1 MHVSDSLAKVL
12 KEFLEQDYS
21 APLPVIKQAEKMVI
35 KPATVTKPKKKDGWK
50 LAALLPDT
58 QIGYRVYEDGSV
70 IEFHDEKAI
79 EIAMQIVAYAN
90 EQFGV
95 ETIVNLGDTI
105 DLPAQSR
112 HHQEIAFQNSTNL
125 AIQRGYEY
133 LAQQRATVPDA
144 EIVFLEG
151 NHDCRIY
158 KYLAENAPA
167 VVNMRRAVDEAVSE
181 PSWPVN
187 SLPHLLRMDELGI
200 VYASGYPAGEYWLNE
215 NLRCIHGDRVNSNG
229 STAMKYINSNHHV
242 SVVYGHIHRIEML
255 YHTNHTST
263 GPARNAAFSPG
274 CLCRVDGS
282 VPSVKGGVTPNEKP
296 VKYWEN
302 WQQGIGFAWY
312 KDSGEFTLLSVPIID
327 DWAVFMGREF
337 RAQEPK

>member
-1 MHVSDSLAKVL
+1 MSDSLAKVL
-12 KEFLEQDYS
+12 KEILTADPY
-21 APLPVIKQAEKMVI
+21 APLPYKRAEKLTI
-35 KPATVTKPKKKDGWK
+35 KPSTVTKPSKNFGWK

-95 ETIVNLGDTI
+95 DTIVNLGDTI

-125 AIQRGYEY
+125 ALQRAYEY

-144 EIVFLEG
+144 QIVFLEG
-151 NHDCRIY
+151 NHDCRIN
-158 KYLAENAPA
+158 KYLSENAPA
-167 VVNMRRAVDEAVSE
+167 VVTMRRAGETPDE
-181 PSWPVN
+181 WPVN
-187 SLPHLLRMDELGI
+187 SLPHLLRMDELDI
-200 VYASGYPAGEYWLNE
+200 TFASGYPAGEFWLNE
-215 NLRCIHGDRVNSNG
+215 NLRCIHGDRVNSSG

-312 KDSGEFTLLSVPIID
+312 KDTGEFTLLSVPIID

-337 RAQEPK
+337 RAQSPK

>member
-1 MHVSDSLAKVL
+1 MSNSLAQDLLKLLRQEPEAPFPLTAASKVT
-12 KEFLEQDYS
+12 
-21 APLPVIKQAEKMVI
+21 I
-35 KPATVTKPKKKDGWK
+35 KPSTTKPKSGKGEGWK

-70 IEFHDEKAI
+70 IEFHSEPAI
-79 EIAMQIVAYAN
+79 DVAMQIVASAHAEY
-90 EQFGV
+90 GV
-95 ETIVNLGDTI
+95 DVIVNLGDTL

-125 AIQRGYEY
+125 AIQRAYEY
-133 LAQQRATVPDA
+133 LAKQRATCPEA

-158 KYLAENAPA
+158 KYLSENAPA
-167 VVNMRRAVDEAVSE
+167 VAMMRRAGDSE
-181 PSWPVN
+181 WPVN
-187 SLPHLLRMDELGI
+187 SLPHLLRMDELNI
-200 VYASGYPAGEYWLNE
+200 KYASGYPAGEYWLNE
-215 NLRCIHGDRVNSNG
+215 NLRCIHGDRVNSSG
-229 STAMKYINSNHHV
+229 STAMKYINANHHT
-242 SVVYGHIHRIEML
+242 STIYGHIHRIEML

-302 WQQGIGFAWY
+302 WQQGVGFAWY
-312 KDSGEFTLLSVPIID
+312 KDTGEFTLVSVPILD
-327 DWAVFMGREF
+327 DWAVYMGKEF
-337 RAQEPK
+337 RANSK

>member
-1 MHVSDSLAKVL
+1 MSNSLAKEL
-12 KEFLEQDYS
+12 AEFLRQDPEKPF
-21 APLPVIKQAEKMVI
+21 PLIQAQKMTI
-35 KPATVTKPKKKDGWK
+35 KPSTIIKPKKDKNDWK

-70 IEFHDEKAI
+70 IEFHSEKAI
-79 EIAMQIVAYAN
+79 DIALQILNYAHQ
-90 EQFGV
+90 QFGV
-95 ETIVNLGDTI
+95 DTVVNLGDTI

-133 LAQQRATVPDA
+133 LAAQRATVPDA

-167 VVNMRRAVDEAVSE
+167 VVNMRQAGTGTEG
-181 PSWPVN
+181 WPVN

-200 VYASGYPAGEYWLNE
+200 NYASGYPAGEYWLNE
-215 NLRCIHGDRVNSNG
+215 NLRCIHGDRVNSSG

-242 SVVYGHIHRIEML
+242 SVIYGHIHRIEML

-282 VPSVKGGVTPNEKP
+282 VPSVKGGITPNEKP

-302 WQQGIGFAWY
+302 WQQGVGFAWY
-312 KDSGEFTLLSVPIID
+312 KESGEFTLLSVPILD
-327 DWAVFMGREF
+327 DWAVFMGQEF
-337 RAQEPK
+337 RTNIN

>member
-1 MHVSDSLAKVL
+1 MSDSLAQAL
-12 KEFLEQDYS
+12 KELLAQDYTI
-21 APLPVIKQAEKMVI
+21 PLPFKQAEKMVI
-35 KPATVTKPKKKDGWK
+35 KPSNAKPSKGKDGWK

-70 IEFHDEKAI
+70 VGFHSEEAI
-79 EIAMQIVAYAN
+79 DIALQIVNHAHQ
-90 EQFGV
+90 EFGV
-95 ETIVNLGDTI
+95 DTIVNLGDTL

-133 LAQQRATVPDA
+133 LAAHRATCPEA

-167 VVNMRRAVDEAVSE
+167 VVNMRRAGDEN
-181 PSWPVN
+181 SWPVN
-187 SLPHLLRMDELGI
+187 SLPHLLRMDELNI
-200 VYASGYPAGEYWLNE
+200 KYASGYPAGEYWLNE
-215 NLRCIHGDRVNSNG
+215 NLRCIHGDRVNSSG
-229 STAMKYINSNHHV
+229 STPMKYINSNHHV
-242 SVVYGHIHRIEML
+242 SVIYGHIHRIEML

-282 VPSVKGGVTPNEKP
+282 VPSVKGGITPNEKP

-302 WQQGIGFAWY
+302 WQQGVGFAWY
-312 KDSGEFTLLSVPIID
+312 KDTGEFTLLSVPIID
-327 DWAVFMGREF
+327 EWAVFMGKEF
-337 RAQEPK
+337 RANKTA

>member
-1 MHVSDSLAKVL
+1 MSDSLAKVL
-12 KEFLEQDYS
+12 KGILEQDPY
-21 APLPVIKQAEKMVI
+21 APLPYKRAEKLTI
-35 KPATVTKPKKKDGWK
+35 KPSTVTKPSKNFGWK

-95 ETIVNLGDTI
+95 DTIVNLGDTI

-125 AIQRGYEY
+125 ALQRAYEY

-144 EIVFLEG
+144 QIVFLEG
-151 NHDCRIY
+151 NHDCRIN
-158 KYLAENAPA
+158 KYLSENAPA
-167 VVNMRRAVDEAVSE
+167 VVTMKRAGETPDE
-181 PSWPVN
+181 WPVN
-187 SLPHLLRMDELGI
+187 SLPHLLRMDELDI
-200 VYASGYPAGEYWLNE
+200 TFASGYPAGEFWLND
-215 NLRCIHGDRVNSNG
+215 NLRCIHGDRVNSSG

-312 KDSGEFTLLSVPIID
+312 KDTGEFTLLSVPIID
-327 DWAVFMGREF
+327 EWAVFMGREF
-337 RAQEPK
+337 RAQSPK

>member
-1 MHVSDSLAKVL
+1 MSDSLAKVL
-12 KEFLEQDYS
+12 KDILEQDPY
-21 APLPVIKQAEKMVI
+21 APLPYKRAEKLTI
-35 KPATVTKPKKKDGWK
+35 KPSTVTKPSKNFGWK

-95 ETIVNLGDTI
+95 DTIVNLGDTV

-125 AIQRGYEY
+125 ALQRAYEY

-144 EIVFLEG
+144 QIVFLEG
-151 NHDCRIY
+151 NHDCRIN
-158 KYLAENAPA
+158 KYLSENAPA
-167 VVNMRRAVDEAVSE
+167 VVSMRRAGETPDE
-181 PSWPVN
+181 WPVN
-187 SLPHLLRMDELGI
+187 SLPHLLRMDELDI
-200 VYASGYPAGEYWLNE
+200 TFASGYPAGEFWLNE
-215 NLRCIHGDRVNSNG
+215 NLRCIHGDRVNSSG

-302 WQQGIGFAWY
+302 WQQGMGFAWY
-312 KDSGEFTLLSVPIID
+312 KDTGEFTLLSVPIID

-337 RAQEPK
+337 RAQSPK

>member
-1 MHVSDSLAKVL
+1 VSNSLAKEL
-12 KEFLEQDYS
+12 AELLRQDPEKPF
-21 APLPVIKQAEKMVI
+21 PLIQAQKMMI
-35 KPATVTKPKKKDGWK
+35 KPSTIIKPKKGKNDWK

-58 QIGYRVYEDGSV
+58 QIGYRVYEDGTV
-70 IEFHDEKAI
+70 IEFHSEKAI
-79 EIAMQIVAYAN
+79 DIALQILNYAHQ
-90 EQFGV
+90 QFGV
-95 ETIVNLGDTI
+95 DTVVNLGDTL

-133 LAQQRATVPDA
+133 LAAQRATVPDA

-167 VVNMRRAVDEAVSE
+167 VVNMRQAGSAD
-181 PSWPVN
+181 SWPVN

-200 VYASGYPAGEYWLNE
+200 TYASGYPAGEYWLNE
-215 NLRCIHGDRVNSNG
+215 NLRCIHGDRVNSSG

-242 SVVYGHIHRIEML
+242 SVIYGHIHRIEML

-263 GPARNAAFSPG
+263 GPGRNAAFSPG

-282 VPSVKGGVTPNEKP
+282 VPSVKGGITPNEKP

-302 WQQGIGFAWY
+302 WQQGVGFAWY
-312 KDSGEFTLLSVPIID
+312 KDTGEFTLLSVPILD
-327 DWAVFMGREF
+327 DWAVFMGQEF
-337 RAQEPK
+337 RTKLA

>member
-1 MHVSDSLAKVL
+1 MSDSLAKAL
-12 KEFLEQDYS
+12 KDLLAGDPY
-21 APLPVIKQAEKMVI
+21 APLPYKQAEKMQI
-35 KPATVTKPKKKDGWK
+35 KHAAIGKPKKNDGWK

-95 ETIVNLGDTI
+95 DTIVNLGDTL

-125 AIQRGYEY
+125 AIQRAYEY
-133 LAQQRATVPDA
+133 LAQQRATCPTA
-144 EIVFLEG
+144 QIVFLEG

-158 KYLAENAPA
+158 KYLSENAPA
-167 VVNMRRAVDEAVSE
+167 VSNIRQANTDS
-181 PSWPVN
+181 SDWPVN
-187 SLPHLLRMDELGI
+187 SLPHLLRMDELNIEFAG
-200 VYASGYPAGEYWLNE
+200 GYPAGEFWLNE
-215 NLRCIHGDRVNSNG
+215 NLRCIHGDRVNSSG

-312 KDSGEFTLLSVPIID
+312 KETGEFTLLSVPIID
-327 DWAVFMGREF
+327 EWAVFMGREF
-337 RAQEPK
+337 RSQSPK

>member
-1 MHVSDSLAKVL
+1 MSDSLAKLL
-12 KEFLEQDYS
+12 KQFLAEEQGDVFTV
-21 APLPVIKQAEKMVI
+21 PLRE
-35 KPATVTKPKKKDGWK
+35 ATAVKIEPSTVVPPKKDDGWK

-58 QIGYRVYEDGSV
+58 QIGYRVYEDGTT
-70 IEFHDEKAI
+70 IEFHSEKAI
-79 EIAMQIVAYAN
+79 DIAMQIVAKAHQEY
-90 EQFGV
+90 GV
-95 ETIVNLGDTI
+95 DTIVNLGDTL

-125 AIQRGYEY
+125 AIQRAYEY
-133 LAQQRATVPDA
+133 LAKQRATVPDA

-167 VVNMRRAVDEAVSE
+167 VATLRRAGDTSH
-181 PSWPVN
+181 PVN
-187 SLPHLLRMDELGI
+187 SLPHLLRMDELNI
-200 VYASGYPAGEYWLNE
+200 KYASGYPAGEYWLND
-215 NLRCIHGDRVNSNG
+215 NLRCIHGDRVNSSG

-242 SVVYGHIHRIEML
+242 SVIYGHIHRIEML

-282 VPSVKGGVTPNEKP
+282 VPSVKGGITPNEKP

-302 WQQGIGFAWY
+302 WQQGVGFAWY
-312 KDSGEFTLLSVPIID
+312 KTSGEFSLLSVPIID
-327 DWAVFMGREF
+327 DWAVFMGQEF
-337 RAQEPK
+337 RSNITN

>member
-1 MHVSDSLAKVL
+1 MHLSDSLAKELAKLLREDPL
-12 KEFLEQDYS
+12 KEF
-21 APLPVIKQAEKMVI
+21 PIIQAQKMTI
-35 KPATVTKPKKKDGWK
+35 KPSTITKPKKGKNDWK

-58 QIGYRVYEDGSV
+58 QIGYRVYEDGTV
-70 IEFHDEKAI
+70 IEFHSEKAI
-79 EIAMQIVAYAN
+79 DIALQIINYAHQ
-90 EQFGV
+90 QFGV
-95 ETIVNLGDTI
+95 DTVVNLGDTL

-133 LAQQRATVPDA
+133 LAAQRATVPDA

-167 VVNMRRAVDEAVSE
+167 VSNMRQAGTT
-181 PSWPVN
+181 PSDWPVN
-187 SLPHLLRMDELGI
+187 SLPHLLRMDELNI
-200 VYASGYPAGEYWLNE
+200 KYASGYPAGEYWLNE
-215 NLRCIHGDRVNSNG
+215 NLRCIHGDRVNSAG

-242 SVVYGHIHRIEML
+242 SVIYGHIHRIEMM
-255 YHTNHTST
+255 YHTNHTSN

-282 VPSVKGGVTPNEKP
+282 VPSVKGGITPNEKP

-302 WQQGIGFAWY
+302 WQQGVGFAWY
-312 KDSGEFTLLSVPIID
+312 KDTGEFTLLSVPILD
-327 DWAVFMGREF
+327 DWAVFMGQEF
-337 RAQEPK
+337 RTNLA

>member
-1 MHVSDSLAKVL
+1 MSDSLAKVL
-12 KEFLEQDYS
+12 KDLLAQDPY
-21 APLPVIKQAEKMVI
+21 APLPYKQAEKLTI
-35 KPATVTKPKKKDGWK
+35 KPSTVTKPSKNFGWK

-95 ETIVNLGDTI
+95 DTIVNLGDTI

-125 AIQRGYEY
+125 ALQRAYEY

-144 EIVFLEG
+144 QIVFLEG
-151 NHDCRIY
+151 NHDCRIN
-158 KYLAENAPA
+158 KYLSENAPA
-167 VVNMRRAVDEAVSE
+167 VVSMKRAGETPE
-181 PSWPVN
+181 EWPVN
-187 SLPHLLRMDELGI
+187 SLPHLLRMDELNI
-200 VYASGYPAGEYWLNE
+200 TFASGYPAGEFWLNE
-215 NLRCIHGDRVNSNG
+215 NLRCIHGDRVNSSG

-312 KDSGEFTLLSVPIID
+312 KDTGEFTLLSVPIID
-327 DWAVFMGREF
+327 EWAVFMGREF
-337 RAQEPK
+337 RAQSPK

>member
-1 MHVSDSLAKVL
+1 MSDSLAKVL
-12 KEFLEQDYS
+12 KDILEQDPY
-21 APLPVIKQAEKMVI
+21 APLPYKRAEKLTI
-35 KPATVTKPKKKDGWK
+35 KPSTVTKPSKNFGWK

-95 ETIVNLGDTI
+95 DTIVNLGDTV

-125 AIQRGYEY
+125 ALQRAYEY

-144 EIVFLEG
+144 QIVFLEG
-151 NHDCRIY
+151 NHDCRIN
-158 KYLAENAPA
+158 KYLSENAPA
-167 VVNMRRAVDEAVSE
+167 VVTMKRAGETPDE
-181 PSWPVN
+181 WPVN
-187 SLPHLLRMDELGI
+187 SLPHLLRMDELDI
-200 VYASGYPAGEYWLNE
+200 TFASGYPAGEFWLNE
-215 NLRCIHGDRVNSNG
+215 NLRCIHGDRVNSSG

-302 WQQGIGFAWY
+302 WQQGMGFAWY
-312 KDSGEFTLLSVPIID
+312 KDTGEFTLLSVPIID

-337 RAQEPK
+337 RAQSPK

>member
-1 MHVSDSLAKVL
+1 MSNSLAALLKDLL
-12 KEFLEQDYS
+12 KEDPY
-21 APLPVIKQAEKMVI
+21 APLPYQQAQKMTI
-35 KPATVTKPKKKDGWK
+35 KPANVSKPKKNDGWK

-79 EIAMQIVAYAN
+79 DIAMQIVAYAN

-95 ETIVNLGDTI
+95 DTIVNLGDTI

-112 HHQEIAFQNSTNL
+112 HHQEIAFQNSTNI
-125 AIQRGYEY
+125 AIQRAYEY

-144 EIVFLEG
+144 HIVFLEG

-158 KYLAENAPA
+158 KYLSENAPA
-167 VVNMRRAVDEAVSE
+167 VSTIRQANTDANG
-181 PSWPVN
+181 WPVN

-200 VYASGYPAGEYWLNE
+200 EFAGGYPAGEFWLNE
-215 NLRCIHGDRVNSNG
+215 HLRCIHGDRVNSSG

-242 SVVYGHIHRIEML
+242 SVVYGHIHRIELL
-255 YHTNHTST
+255 YHTNHTSM
-263 GPARNAAFSPG
+263 GPARNTAFSPG

-282 VPSVKGGVTPNEKP
+282 VPSVKGGITPNEKP

-312 KDSGEFTLLSVPIID
+312 KESGEFSLLSVPIID
-327 DWAVFMGREF
+327 NWSVFMGREF
-337 RAQEPK
+337 RAQLVK

>member
-1 MHVSDSLAKVL
+1 MSQSLAELLRKA
-12 KEFLEQDYS
+12 LEQDPYD
-21 APLPVIKQAEKMVI
+21 PKPVAKQAEKMVI
-35 KPATVTKPKKKDGWK
+35 KPSTISKPKKNDGWK

-70 IEFHDEKAI
+70 IEFHDERAI
-79 EIAMQIVAYAN
+79 DIAMQIVAYAN

-95 ETIVNLGDTI
+95 DTIVNLGDTL

-112 HHQEIAFQNSTNL
+112 HHQEIAFQNSTNI
-125 AIQRGYEY
+125 AIQRAYEY

-158 KYLAENAPA
+158 KYLSENAPA
-167 VVNMRRAVDEAVSE
+167 VANMRRAGETPDAH
-181 PSWPVN
+181 PVN
-187 SLPHLLRMDELGI
+187 SLPHLLRMDELNI

-215 NLRCIHGDRVNSNG
+215 NLRCIHGDRVNSSG

-242 SVVYGHIHRIEML
+242 SVIYGHIHRIEML

-282 VPSVKGGVTPNEKP
+282 VPSVKGGVTPNETP

-327 DWAVFMGREF
+327 EWAVFMGREF
-337 RAQEPK
+337 RAQLPK

>member
-1 MHVSDSLAKVL
+1 MSDSLAKVL
-12 KEFLEQDYS
+12 KEILAQDPS
-21 APLPVIKQAEKMVI
+21 APLPYTQAEKLTI
-35 KPATVTKPKKKDGWK
+35 TPSTITKPSKNDGWK

-79 EIAMQIVAYAN
+79 DIAMQIVAYAN

-95 ETIVNLGDTI
+95 DIIVNLGDTV

-125 AIQRGYEY
+125 ALQRAYEY

-144 EIVFLEG
+144 KIVFLEG
-151 NHDCRIY
+151 NHDCRIN
-158 KYLAENAPA
+158 KYLSENAPA
-167 VVNMRRAVDEAVSE
+167 AVTMKRAGETPDE
-181 PSWPVN
+181 WPVN
-187 SLPHLLRMDELGI
+187 SLPHLLRMDELDI
-200 VYASGYPAGEYWLNE
+200 VFASGYPAGEYWLNE
-215 NLRCIHGDRVNSNG
+215 NLRCIHGDRVNSSG

-263 GPARNAAFSPG
+263 GAARNAAFSPG

-312 KDSGEFTLLSVPIID
+312 KDTGEFTLLSVPIID
-327 DWAVFMGREF
+327 EWAVFMGREF
-337 RAQEPK
+337 RAQSPK

>member
-1 MHVSDSLAKVL
+1 MSDSLAKAL
-12 KEFLEQDYS
+12 KQYLSSNSSEDVFHI
-21 APLPVIKQAEKMVI
+21 PLRQATGVTI
-35 KPATVTKPKKKDGWK
+35 KPADITKPVKNDGWK

-58 QIGYRVYEDGSV
+58 QIGYRVYEDGTT
-70 IEFHDEKAI
+70 IEFHSESAI
-79 EIAMQIVAYAN
+79 DIAMQIVAAAN
-90 EQFGV
+90 EMYGV
-95 ETIVNLGDTI
+95 DTIVNLGDTI

-125 AIQRGYEY
+125 AIQRAYEY

-144 EIVFLEG
+144 EIIFLEG

-167 VVNMRRAVDEAVSE
+167 VATLRRAGDTG
-181 PSWPVN
+181 WTVN
-187 SLPHLLRMDELGI
+187 SLPHLLRMDELNI
-200 VYASGYPAGEYWLNE
+200 TFASGYPAGEYWLNE
-215 NLRCIHGDRVNSNG
+215 NLRCIHGDRVNSAG

-242 SVVYGHIHRIEML
+242 SVIYGHIHRIEML

-282 VPSVKGGVTPNEKP
+282 VPSVKGGITPNEKP

-312 KDSGEFTLLSVPIID
+312 KESGEYSLLSVPIID

-337 RAQEPK
+337 RAKKPK

>member
-1 MHVSDSLAKVL
+1 MSSSLAKEL
-12 KEFLEQDYS
+12 LELLRQEPE
-21 APLPVIKQAEKMVI
+21 APFPLRRAEKMLI
-35 KPATVTKPKKKDGWK
+35 KPSTSKPSKSKSGWK

-70 IEFHDEKAI
+70 VEFHSEKAI
-79 EIAMQIVAYAN
+79 DIALQIVNYAH
-90 EQFGV
+90 EEFGV
-95 ETIVNLGDTI
+95 DTIVNLGDTL

-133 LAQQRATVPDA
+133 LAAQRATCPDA

-158 KYLAENAPA
+158 KYLSENAPA
-167 VVNMRRAVDEAVSE
+167 VAMMRRAGDTD
-181 PSWPVN
+181 WPVN

-200 VYASGYPAGEYWLNE
+200 NYASGYPAGEYWLNE
-215 NLRCIHGDRVNSNG
+215 NLRCIHGDRVNSSG

-242 SVVYGHIHRIEML
+242 SVIYGHIHRIEML

-296 VKYWEN
+296 IKYWEN
-302 WQQGIGFAWY
+302 WQQGVGFAWY
-312 KDSGEFTLLSVPIID
+312 KDTGEFTLLSVPILD
-327 DWAVFMGREF
+327 DWAMFMGREF
-337 RAQEPK
+337 TANNPK

>member
-1 MHVSDSLAKVL
+1 M
-12 KEFLEQDYS
+12 Q
-21 APLPVIKQAEKMVI
+21 I
-35 KPATVTKPKKKDGWK
+35 KPSKASKAKSKDGWK

-70 IEFHDEKAI
+70 IEFHSEAAI
-79 EIAMQIVAYAN
+79 DVALQVVQYAH

-95 ETIVNLGDTI
+95 DTIVNLGDTL

-125 AIQRGYEY
+125 AIQRAYEY
-133 LAQQRATVPDA
+133 LAAQRAIVPEGD
-144 EIVFLEG
+144 IVFLEG

-167 VVNMRRAVDEAVSE
+167 VAMIRRAGDMST
-181 PSWPVN
+181 WPVN
-187 SLPHLLRMDELGI
+187 SLPHLLHMDELNI
-200 VYASGYPAGEYWLNE
+200 KFASGYPAGEYWLNK
-215 NLRCIHGDRVNSNG
+215 NLRCIHGDRVNSSG
-229 STAMKYINSNHHV
+229 STAMKYINANHHV
-242 SVVYGHIHRIEML
+242 STIYGHIHRIEML
-255 YHTNHTST
+255 YHTNHTSD

-282 VPSVKGGVTPNEKP
+282 VPSVKGGITPNEKP

-302 WQQGIGFAWY
+302 WQQGLGFAWY
-312 KDSGEFTLLSVPIID
+312 KDSGEYSLLSVPILD
-327 DWAVFMGREF
+327 DWAVFNGQEF
-337 RAQEPK
+337 RARTAK

>member
-1 MHVSDSLAKVL
+1 MHVSESLARQL
-12 KEFLEQDYS
+12 AQLLGED
-21 APLPVIKQAEKMVI
+21 PIKQFPVNQAQKLTI
-35 KPATVTKPKKKDGWK
+35 KPSTSKPSKGKNGWK

-70 IEFHDEKAI
+70 IEFHSEPAI
-79 EIAMQIVAYAN
+79 DIAMQIVNYAN
-90 EQFGV
+90 KEFGV
-95 ETIVNLGDTI
+95 DTIVNLGDTL
-105 DLPAQSR
+105 DLPQQSR

-125 AIQRGYEY
+125 AIQRAYEY
-133 LAQQRATVPDA
+133 LAQQRATCPDA

-158 KYLAENAPA
+158 KYLSENAPA
-167 VVNMRRAVDEAVSE
+167 VANMRQAGTT
-181 PSWPVN
+181 PSDWPVN
-187 SLPHLLRMDELGI
+187 SLPHLLRMDELNI
-200 VYASGYPAGEYWLNE
+200 KYASGYPAGEYWLND

-242 SVVYGHIHRIEML
+242 SVIYGHIHRIEML

-282 VPSVKGGVTPNEKP
+282 VPSVKGGITPNEKP

-302 WQQGIGFAWY
+302 WQQGVGFAWY
-312 KDSGEFTLLSVPIID
+312 KDTGEFTLLSVPILD
-327 DWAVFMGREF
+327 DWAVFMGQEF
-337 RAQEPK
+337 RPQNI

>member
-1 MHVSDSLAKVL
+1 MPDSLAKSLRQLLVGDPDIDVFNL
-12 KEFLEQDYS
+12 V
-21 APLPVIKQAEKMVI
+21 PLRE
-35 KPATVTKPKKKDGWK
+35 ATAVTINPSKVTPPKKDNGWK

-58 QIGYRVYEDGSV
+58 QIGYRVYEDGTV
-70 IEFHDEKAI
+70 IEFHSEDAI
-79 EIAMQIVAYAN
+79 DIALQIVAAAHAQY
-90 EQFGV
+90 GV
-95 ETIVNLGDTI
+95 DTIVNLGDTI

-125 AIQRGYEY
+125 AIQRAYEY
-133 LAQQRATVPDA
+133 LAKQRATVPDA

-167 VVNMRRAVDEAVSE
+167 VATLRRAGDTG
-181 PSWPVN
+181 WTVN
-187 SLPHLLRMDELGI
+187 SLPHLLRMDELNI
-200 VYASGYPAGEYWLNE
+200 KYAAGYPAGEYWLND
-215 NLRCIHGDRVNSNG
+215 NLRCIHGDRVNSSG

-242 SVVYGHIHRIEML
+242 SVIYGHIHRIEML
-255 YHTNHTST
+255 YHTNHTGT

-282 VPSVKGGVTPNEKP
+282 VPSVKGGITPNEKP

-302 WQQGIGFAWY
+302 WQQGVGFAWY

-327 DWAVFMGREF
+327 GWAVFMGQEF
-337 RAQEPK
+337 RAKTPE

>member
-1 MHVSDSLAKVL
+1 MSRSLAQEL
-12 KEFLEQDYS
+12 KEFLKEDPY
-21 APLPVIKQAEKMVI
+21 APFPILPAVKMQI
-35 KPATVTKPKKKDGWK
+35 KPSKASKAKSKDGWK

-70 IEFHDEKAI
+70 IEFHSEAAI
-79 EIAMQIVAYAN
+79 DVALQVVQYAH

-95 ETIVNLGDTI
+95 DTIVNLGDTL

-125 AIQRGYEY
+125 AIQRAYEY
-133 LAQQRATVPDA
+133 LAAQRAIVPEG

-167 VVNMRRAVDEAVSE
+167 VAMIRRAGDMSTH
-181 PSWPVN
+181 PVN
-187 SLPHLLRMDELGI
+187 SLPHLLHMDELNI
-200 VYASGYPAGEYWLNE
+200 TFASGYPAGEYWLNK
-215 NLRCIHGDRVNSNG
+215 NLRCIHGDRVNSSG
-229 STAMKYINSNHHV
+229 STAMKYINANHHV
-242 SVVYGHIHRIEML
+242 STIYGHIHRIEML
-255 YHTNHTST
+255 YHTNHTSD

-282 VPSVKGGVTPNEKP
+282 VPSVKGGITPNEKP

-302 WQQGIGFAWY
+302 WQQGLGFAWY
-312 KDSGEFTLLSVPIID
+312 KDSGEYSLLSVPILD
-327 DWAVFMGREF
+327 DWAVFNGQEF
-337 RAQEPK
+337 RARTVK

>member
-1 MHVSDSLAKVL
+1 MSDSLARQL
-12 KEFLEQDYS
+12 KAFLKDDPYQ
-21 APLPVIKQAEKMVI
+21 PFPIKQAEKMTI
-35 KPATVTKPKKKDGWK
+35 KPANISKPKKNDGWK
-50 LAALLPDT
+50 LAALMPDT
-58 QIGYRVYEDGSV
+58 QIGYRFYEDGSV
-70 IEFHDEKAI
+70 IEFHSEEAI
-79 EIAMQIVAYAN
+79 DVAFQIVAHAN
-90 EQFGV
+90 EMYGV
-95 ETIVNLGDTI
+95 DDIINLGDTL

-144 EIVFLEG
+144 NIVFLEG

-167 VVNMRRAVDEAVSE
+167 VANMRQAGTTPND
-181 PSWPVN
+181 WPVN

-200 VYASGYPAGEYWLNE
+200 VYAGGYPAGEYWLNE
-215 NLRCIHGDRVNSNG
+215 NLRCIHGDRVNSGG
-229 STAMKYINSNHHV
+229 STAMKYINANHHV
-242 SVVYGHIHRIEML
+242 STIYGHIHRIETL

-302 WQQGIGFAWY
+302 WQQGVGFAWY
-312 KDSGEFTLLSVPIID
+312 KDTGEFTLQSVPIFD
-327 DWAVFMGREF
+327 DWAVFAGREF
-337 RAQEPK
+337 RANKVK

>member
-1 MHVSDSLAKVL
+1 MSNSLAKELAELL
-12 KEFLEQDYS
+12 KVD
-21 APLPVIKQAEKMVI
+21 PLKPFPLMQAQKMKIV
-35 KPATVTKPKKKDGWK
+35 PSTANVPKKGKNDWK

-70 IEFHDEKAI
+70 IEFHSEKAI
-79 EIAMQIVAYAN
+79 DIALQILNYAN
-90 EQFGV
+90 QQFGV
-95 ETIVNLGDTI
+95 DVVVNLGDTL

-112 HHQEIAFQNSTNL
+112 HQQEIAFQNSTNL

-133 LAQQRATVPDA
+133 LAAQRATVPDA

-167 VVNMRRAVDEAVSE
+167 VVTMRQAGTGVDG
-181 PSWPVN
+181 WPVN
-187 SLPHLLRMDELGI
+187 SLPHLLRMDELNI
-200 VYASGYPAGEYWLNE
+200 NYASGYPAGEYWLNE
-215 NLRCIHGDRVNSNG
+215 NLRCIHGDRVNSAG

-242 SVVYGHIHRIEML
+242 SVIYGHIHRIEML

-282 VPSVKGGVTPNEKP
+282 VPSVKGGATPNEKP

-302 WQQGIGFAWY
+302 WQQGVGFAWY
-312 KDSGEFTLLSVPIID
+312 KDTGEFTLLSVPILD
-327 DWAVFMGREF
+327 DWAVFMGQEF
-337 RAQEPK
+337 RTNIQ

>member
-1 MHVSDSLAKVL
+1 MSDSLAQAL
-12 KEFLEQDYS
+12 KEFLQQDH
-21 APLPVIKQAEKMVI
+21 ALPTSVIKQAEKMKIV
-35 KPATVTKPKKKDGWK
+35 PAKITPPKKNDGWK

-70 IEFHDEKAI
+70 IEFHDERAI
-79 EIAMQIVAYAN
+79 NIAMQIVAYAH

-95 ETIVNLGDTI
+95 DTIVNLGDTI

-112 HHQEIAFQNSTNL
+112 HHQELAFQNSTNL
-125 AIQRGYEY
+125 AIQRAYEY
-133 LAQQRATVPDA
+133 LAQQRATVPTA

-158 KYLAENAPA
+158 KYLSENAPA
-167 VVNMRRAVDEAVSE
+167 VSNMRRAGD
-181 PSWPVN
+181 PDDRPVN

-215 NLRCIHGDRVNSNG
+215 HLRCIHGDRVNSSG

-242 SVVYGHIHRIEML
+242 SVIYGHIHRIEML

-282 VPSVKGGVTPNEKP
+282 VPSVKGGITPNEKP

-312 KDSGEFTLLSVPIID
+312 KDSGEFSLQSVPIID
-327 DWAVFMGREF
+327 NWSMYMGREF
-337 RAQEPK
+337 RANLPK